1 MVFFLLG
8 LKKDMED
15 EREVSIPVEFCYTCD
30 LGSSSFRHNQQHAVH
45 RVVSRCGARQHHVQ
59 RAVGHDSDSHA
70 IHSTEPADPG
80 LFPASLQTDSK
91 GGIGKSGGVEEV
103 AGAVE
108 AESV

>member
-15 EREVSIPVEFCYTCD
+15 EREVSIPVVLGSLCD
-30 LGSSSFRHNQQHAVH
+30 LGSSSFRHNQQYAVH
-45 RVVSRCGARQHHVQ
+45 RAVSRCGARQHRVQ

-70 IHSTEPADPG
+70 IHSTELADSS
-80 LFPASLQTDSK
+80 LLPASLQKDSK
-91 GGIGKSGGVEEV
+91 GGIGKFGGVEEA

>member
-15 EREVSIPVEFCYTCD
+15 EREVSIPVVLGSMCD

-45 RVVSRCGARQHHVQ
+45 GAVSRCGARQHRVQ
-59 RAVGHDSDSHA
+59 RAVGQDSDSHA
-70 IHSTEPADPG
+70 LHSTELADSS
-80 LFPASLQTDSK
+80 LLPASLQKDSK
-91 GGIGKSGGVEEV
+91 GGIGKSGGIEEA
-103 AGAVE
+103 AGAAE